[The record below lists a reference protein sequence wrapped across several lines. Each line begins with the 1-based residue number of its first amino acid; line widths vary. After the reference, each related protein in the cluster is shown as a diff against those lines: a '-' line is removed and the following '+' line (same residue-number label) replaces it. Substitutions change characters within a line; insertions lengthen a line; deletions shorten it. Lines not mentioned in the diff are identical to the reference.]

1 MNSHTTT
8 LRTLHLA
15 AVAALLLMLSA
26 CARMGNPD
34 GGWFDEQPPR
44 VVGSMPKEQSIGI
57 GNKEITIF
65 FDEYIKLDNP
75 SEKVVISPPQLEQA
89 DIRTQ
94 GKRITVEL
102 KDSLKPNTTY
112 TVDFS
117 DAISDNNE
125 GNPMG
130 NYTFTF
136 STGDHIDTL
145 EVGGTVLEAE
155 NLEPIKGILV
165 GLYDIGDG
173 SSEFSATDTLL
184 RSAPMQRVSRTD
196 SRGRFHVKGVAPGRY
211 RVFALQDVD
220 ANYVWN
226 AKSEKVAFL
235 HTVVVPT
242 SKPDVRQDTLW
253 RDSLHIADIVQ
264 TGYTHFLPDDLV
276 LRAFTEK
283 QTDRYYIKSER
294 TEANNFKIYFSYGH
308 EKLPQIKPLDFDSTS
323 TIIVEPT
330 VNQDT
335 ITYWLAD
342 TALVNRDTLTVEMNY
357 FANDTTGVLREHT
370 DTLTLLS
377 KQPYSRRLKQQQEA
391 FEKWQKQQERRRK
404 RGQPVQESMPAPD
417 LKMEYMVPSGL
428 DPDHNLTFKS
438 PTPLVKADTA
448 AIHLYQKIDTLWY
461 RAHYLFG
468 EKPGYPR
475 NYQLISEWQ
484 PGSEYSLE
492 IDSAAFVDIY
502 GTASR
507 AYKQG
512 FKVRSTDEYA
522 TVVITLSGMN
532 GKNVVVELLSQSDKP
547 VKKTA
552 AEGGVATFYYVKP
565 GTYYMRMFVDEN
577 NNGLWDTGSYTELR
591 QPEPCYYYPGKLECR
606 AKWDLR
612 QTWDPT
618 AKPLDRQKPSEIL
631 QQKGEQQRKIRQR
644 NAERARSMGVE
655 YKPKQ

>member
-57 GNKEITIF
+57 GNKKITIF

-89 DIRTQ
+89 DIRTH

-155 NLEPIKGILV
+155 HLEPIKGILV

-308 EKLPQIKPLDFDSTS
+308 EKLPRIRPLDFDSTS

-532 GKNVVVELLSQSDKP
+532 GKNAVVELLSQNDKP

-644 NAERARSMGVE
+644 NADRARSMGVE

>member
-57 GNKEITIF
+57 GNKKITIF

-173 SSEFSATDTLL
+173 SSDFSATDTLL

-211 RVFALQDVD
+211 RVFALQDAD

-308 EKLPQIKPLDFDSTS
+308 EKLPRIKPLDFDSTS

-532 GKNVVVELLSQSDKP
+532 GKNAVVELLSQSDKP

-644 NAERARSMGVE
+644 NADRARSMGVE

>member
-57 GNKEITIF
+57 GNKKITIF

-89 DIRTQ
+89 DIRTH

-428 DPDHNLTFKS
+428 DPDHNLAFKS

-644 NAERARSMGVE
+644 NADRARSMGVE

>member
-57 GNKEITIF
+57 GNKKITIF

-89 DIRTQ
+89 DIRTH

-173 SSEFSATDTLL
+173 SSDFSATDTLL

-308 EKLPQIKPLDFDSTS
+308 EKLPRIRPLDFDSTS

-404 RGQPVQESMPAPD
+404 RGQPVQEAMPAPE

-644 NAERARSMGVE
+644 NADRARSMGVE

>member
-57 GNKEITIF
+57 GNKKITIF

-370 DTLTLLS
+370 DTLTLFS

-404 RGQPVQESMPAPD
+404 RGQPVQESMPAPE

-428 DPDHNLTFKS
+428 DPDHNLAFKS

>member
-57 GNKEITIF
+57 GNKKITIF

-89 DIRTQ
+89 DIRTH

-308 EKLPQIKPLDFDSTS
+308 EKLPRIRPLDFDSTS

-404 RGQPVQESMPAPD
+404 RGQPVQESMPAPE

-428 DPDHNLTFKS
+428 DPDHNLAFKS

-532 GKNVVVELLSQSDKP
+532 GKNAVVELLSQSDKP
-547 VKKTA
+547 VKKTT

-644 NAERARSMGVE
+644 NADRARSMGVE

>member
-57 GNKEITIF
+57 GNKKITIF

-173 SSEFSATDTLL
+173 SSDFSATDTLL

-308 EKLPQIKPLDFDSTS
+308 EKLPRIRPLDFDSTS

-428 DPDHNLTFKS
+428 DPDHNLAFKS

-532 GKNVVVELLSQSDKP
+532 GKNAVVELLSQSDKP
-547 VKKTA
+547 VKKTT

-644 NAERARSMGVE
+644 NADRARSMGVE

>member
-15 AVAALLLMLSA
+15 AVAALLLLLSA

-34 GGWFDEQPPR
+34 GGWYDEQPPR

-57 GNKEITIF
+57 GNKKITIF

-173 SSEFSATDTLL
+173 SSDFSATDTLL

-196 SRGRFHVKGVAPGRY
+196 SRGRFHVKGVAPGHY
-211 RVFALQDVD
+211 RVFALQDAD

-308 EKLPQIKPLDFDSTS
+308 EKLPRIRPLDFDSTS

-417 LKMEYMVPSGL
+417 LKMEYMVPSAL

-532 GKNVVVELLSQSDKP
+532 GKNAVVEILSQNDKP
-547 VKKTA
+547 VKKTT

-644 NAERARSMGVE
+644 NADRARSMGVE

>member
-34 GGWFDEQPPR
+34 GGWYDEQPPR

-57 GNKEITIF
+57 GNKKITIF

-173 SSEFSATDTLL
+173 SSDFSATDTLL

-211 RVFALQDVD
+211 RVFALQDAD

-308 EKLPQIKPLDFDSTS
+308 EKLPRIRPLDSTS

-404 RGQPVQESMPAPD
+404 RGQPVQESMPAPE

-428 DPDHNLTFKS
+428 DPDHNLAFKS

-502 GTASR
+502 DTASR

-532 GKNVVVELLSQSDKP
+532 GKNAVVELLSQNDKP

-644 NAERARSMGVE
+644 NADRARSMGVE

>member
-1 MNSHTTT
+1 
-8 LRTLHLA
+8 
-15 AVAALLLMLSA
+15 
-26 CARMGNPD
+26 
-34 GGWFDEQPPR
+34 
-44 VVGSMPKEQSIGI
+44 
-57 GNKEITIF
+57 
-65 FDEYIKLDNP
+65 
-75 SEKVVISPPQLEQA
+75 
-89 DIRTQ
+89 
-94 GKRITVEL
+94 
-102 KDSLKPNTTY
+102 
-112 TVDFS
+112 
-117 DAISDNNE
+117 
-125 GNPMG
+125 
-130 NYTFTF
+130 
-136 STGDHIDTL
+136 
-145 EVGGTVLEAE
+145 
-155 NLEPIKGILV
+155 
-165 GLYDIGDG
+165 
-173 SSEFSATDTLL
+173 
-184 RSAPMQRVSRTD
+184 
-196 SRGRFHVKGVAPGRY
+196 
-211 RVFALQDVD
+211 
-220 ANYVWN
+220 
-226 AKSEKVAFL
+226 
-235 HTVVVPT
+235 
-242 SKPDVRQDTLW
+242 
-253 RDSLHIADIVQ
+253 
-264 TGYTHFLPDDLV
+264 
-276 LRAFTEK
+276 
-283 QTDRYYIKSER
+283 
-294 TEANNFKIYFSYGH
+294 
-308 EKLPQIKPLDFDSTS
+308 
-323 TIIVEPT
+323 
-330 VNQDT
+330 
-335 ITYWLAD
+335 
-342 TALVNRDTLTVEMNY
+342 MNY

-428 DPDHNLTFKS
+428 DPDHNLAFKS

-532 GKNVVVELLSQSDKP
+532 GKNAVVELLSQSDKP
-547 VKKTA
+547 VKKTT

-644 NAERARSMGVE
+644 NADRARSMGVE

>member
-15 AVAALLLMLSA
+15 AVGALLLMLSA

-57 GNKEITIF
+57 GNKKITIF

-89 DIRTQ
+89 DIRTH

-173 SSEFSATDTLL
+173 SSDFSATDTLL

-308 EKLPQIKPLDFDSTS
+308 EKLPRIRPLDFDSTS

-532 GKNVVVELLSQSDKP
+532 GKNVVVELLSQNDKP
-547 VKKTA
+547 VKKTT

-644 NAERARSMGVE
+644 NADRARSMGVE

>member
-15 AVAALLLMLSA
+15 AVAALLLLLSA

-34 GGWFDEQPPR
+34 GGWYDEQPPR

-57 GNKEITIF
+57 GNKKITIF

-173 SSEFSATDTLL
+173 SSDFSATDTLL

-196 SRGRFHVKGVAPGRY
+196 SRGRFHVKGVAPGHY
-211 RVFALQDVD
+211 RVFALQDAD

-308 EKLPQIKPLDFDSTS
+308 EKLPRIRPLDFDSTS

-417 LKMEYMVPSGL
+417 LKMEYMVPSAL

-522 TVVITLSGMN
+522 TVVIALSGMN
-532 GKNVVVELLSQSDKP
+532 GKNAVVEILSQNDKP
-547 VKKTA
+547 VKKTT

-591 QPEPCYYYPGKLECR
+591 QPEPCYYYRGKLECR

-644 NAERARSMGVE
+644 NADRARSMGVE

>member
-57 GNKEITIF
+57 GNKKITIF

-89 DIRTQ
+89 DIRTH

-165 GLYDIGDG
+165 GLYDIGEG
-173 SSEFSATDTLL
+173 SSDFSATDTLL

-308 EKLPQIKPLDFDSTS
+308 EKLPRIKPLDFDSTS

-532 GKNVVVELLSQSDKP
+532 GKNAVVELLSQNDKP

-644 NAERARSMGVE
+644 NADRARSMGVE

>member
-57 GNKEITIF
+57 GNKKITIF

-173 SSEFSATDTLL
+173 SSDFSATDTLL

-211 RVFALQDVD
+211 RVFALQDAD

-404 RGQPVQESMPAPD
+404 RGQPVQESMPAPE

-532 GKNVVVELLSQSDKP
+532 GKNAVVELLSQSDKP

-644 NAERARSMGVE
+644 NADRARSMGVE

>member
-57 GNKEITIF
+57 GNKKITIF

-404 RGQPVQESMPAPD
+404 RGQPVQEAMPAPE

-428 DPDHNLTFKS
+428 DPDHNLAFKS

>member
-57 GNKEITIF
+57 GNKKITIF

-89 DIRTQ
+89 DIRTH

-308 EKLPQIKPLDFDSTS
+308 EKLPRIRPLDFDSTS

-404 RGQPVQESMPAPD
+404 RGQPVQESMPAPE

-428 DPDHNLTFKS
+428 DPDHNLAFKS

-532 GKNVVVELLSQSDKP
+532 GKNAVVELLSQSDKP

-644 NAERARSMGVE
+644 NADRARSMGVE

>member
-57 GNKEITIF
+57 GNKKITIF

-404 RGQPVQESMPAPD
+404 RGQPVQEAMPAPE

-428 DPDHNLTFKS
+428 DPDHNLAFKS

-655 YKPKQ
+655 YKPNR

>member
-57 GNKEITIF
+57 GNKKITIF

-173 SSEFSATDTLL
+173 SSDFSATDTLL

-211 RVFALQDVD
+211 RVFALQDAD

-308 EKLPQIKPLDFDSTS
+308 EKLPRIRPLDFDSTS

-417 LKMEYMVPSGL
+417 LKMEYMVPSAL

-532 GKNVVVELLSQSDKP
+532 GKNAVVELLSQNDKP

-644 NAERARSMGVE
+644 NADRARSMGVE

>member
-57 GNKEITIF
+57 GNKKITIF

-89 DIRTQ
+89 DIRTH

-173 SSEFSATDTLL
+173 SSDFSATDTLL

-196 SRGRFHVKGVAPGRY
+196 SRGRFHVKGVAPGHY
-211 RVFALQDVD
+211 RVFALQDAD

-308 EKLPQIKPLDFDSTS
+308 EKLPRIRPLDFDSTS

-532 GKNVVVELLSQSDKP
+532 GKNAVVELLSQNDKP

-644 NAERARSMGVE
+644 NADRARSMGVE

>member
-34 GGWFDEQPPR
+34 GGWYDEQPPR

-57 GNKEITIF
+57 GNKKITIF

-89 DIRTQ
+89 DIRTH

-173 SSEFSATDTLL
+173 SSDFNATDTLL

-308 EKLPQIKPLDFDSTS
+308 EKLPRIRPLDFDSTS

-404 RGQPVQESMPAPD
+404 RGQPVQESMPAPE

-428 DPDHNLTFKS
+428 DPDHNLAFKS

-532 GKNVVVELLSQSDKP
+532 GKNAVVELLSQNDKP
-547 VKKTA
+547 VKKTT

-644 NAERARSMGVE
+644 NADRARSMGVE

>member
-57 GNKEITIF
+57 GNKKITIF

-173 SSEFSATDTLL
+173 SSDFSATDTLL

-404 RGQPVQESMPAPD
+404 RGQPVQEAMPAPE

-428 DPDHNLTFKS
+428 DPDHNLAFKS

-532 GKNVVVELLSQSDKP
+532 GKNAVVELLSQSDKP

>member
-57 GNKEITIF
+57 GNKKITIF

-173 SSEFSATDTLL
+173 SSDFSATDTLL

-196 SRGRFHVKGVAPGRY
+196 SRGRFHVKGVAPGHY
-211 RVFALQDVD
+211 RVFALQDAD

-308 EKLPQIKPLDFDSTS
+308 EKLPRIRPLDFDSTS

-417 LKMEYMVPSGL
+417 LKMEYMVPSAL

-532 GKNVVVELLSQSDKP
+532 GKNAVVEILSQNDKP
-547 VKKTA
+547 VKKTT

-644 NAERARSMGVE
+644 NADRARSMGVE

>member
-57 GNKEITIF
+57 GNKKITIF

-173 SSEFSATDTLL
+173 SSDFSATDTLL

-308 EKLPQIKPLDFDSTS
+308 EKLPRIRPLDFDSTS

-404 RGQPVQESMPAPD
+404 RGQPVQEAMPAPE

-428 DPDHNLTFKS
+428 DPDHNLAFKS

-532 GKNVVVELLSQSDKP
+532 GKNAVVEILSQNDKP
-547 VKKTA
+547 VKKTT

>member
-57 GNKEITIF
+57 GNKKITIF

-89 DIRTQ
+89 DIRTH

-308 EKLPQIKPLDFDSTS
+308 EKLPRIRPLDFDSTS

-428 DPDHNLTFKS
+428 DPDHNLAFKS

-532 GKNVVVELLSQSDKP
+532 GKNAVVELLSQSDKP

-644 NAERARSMGVE
+644 NADRARSMGVE

>member
-34 GGWFDEQPPR
+34 GGWYDEQPPR

-57 GNKEITIF
+57 GNKKITIF

-173 SSEFSATDTLL
+173 SSDFSATDTLL

-211 RVFALQDVD
+211 RVFALQDAD

-308 EKLPQIKPLDFDSTS
+308 EKLPRIRPLDFDSTS

-404 RGQPVQESMPAPD
+404 RGQPVQESMPAPE

-428 DPDHNLTFKS
+428 DPDHNLAFKS

-502 GTASR
+502 DTASR

-532 GKNVVVELLSQSDKP
+532 GKNAVVELLSQNDKP

-644 NAERARSMGVE
+644 NADRARSMGVE

>member
-57 GNKEITIF
+57 GNKKITIF

-89 DIRTQ
+89 DIRTH

-173 SSEFSATDTLL
+173 SSDFSATDTLL

-211 RVFALQDVD
+211 RVFALD

-308 EKLPQIKPLDFDSTS
+308 EKLPRIRPLDFDSTS

-532 GKNVVVELLSQSDKP
+532 GKNAVVELLSQSDKP
-547 VKKTA
+547 VKKTT

-644 NAERARSMGVE
+644 NADRARSMGVE

>member
-34 GGWFDEQPPR
+34 GGWYDEQPPR

-57 GNKEITIF
+57 GNKKITIF

-173 SSEFSATDTLL
+173 SSDFSATDTLL

-211 RVFALQDVD
+211 RVFALQDAD

-308 EKLPQIKPLDFDSTS
+308 EKLPRIRPLDFDSTS

-404 RGQPVQESMPAPD
+404 RGQPVQESMPAPE

-428 DPDHNLTFKS
+428 DPDHNLAFKS

-468 EKPGYPR
+468 ENPGYPR

-502 GTASR
+502 DTASR

-532 GKNVVVELLSQSDKP
+532 GKNAVVELLSQNDKP

-644 NAERARSMGVE
+644 NADRARSMGVE

>member
-57 GNKEITIF
+57 GNKKITIF

-308 EKLPQIKPLDFDSTS
+308 EKLPRIRPLDFDSTS

-391 FEKWQKQQERRRK
+391 
-404 RGQPVQESMPAPD
+404 
-417 LKMEYMVPSGL
+417 
-428 DPDHNLTFKS
+428 
-438 PTPLVKADTA
+438 
-448 AIHLYQKIDTLWY
+448 
-461 RAHYLFG
+461 
-468 EKPGYPR
+468 
-475 NYQLISEWQ
+475 
-484 PGSEYSLE
+484 
-492 IDSAAFVDIY
+492 
-502 GTASR
+502 
-507 AYKQG
+507 
-512 FKVRSTDEYA
+512 
-522 TVVITLSGMN
+522 
-532 GKNVVVELLSQSDKP
+532 
-547 VKKTA
+547 
-552 AEGGVATFYYVKP
+552 
-565 GTYYMRMFVDEN
+565 
-577 NNGLWDTGSYTELR
+577 
-591 QPEPCYYYPGKLECR
+591 
-606 AKWDLR
+606 
-612 QTWDPT
+612 
-618 AKPLDRQKPSEIL
+618 
-631 QQKGEQQRKIRQR
+631 
-644 NAERARSMGVE
+644 
-655 YKPKQ
+655 

>member
-57 GNKEITIF
+57 GNKKITIF

-173 SSEFSATDTLL
+173 SSDFSATDTLL

-308 EKLPQIKPLDFDSTS
+308 EKLPRIRPLDFDSTS

-532 GKNVVVELLSQSDKP
+532 GKNAVVELLSQNDKP
-547 VKKTA
+547 VKKTT

-644 NAERARSMGVE
+644 NADRARSMGVE

>member
-57 GNKEITIF
+57 GNKKITIF

-532 GKNVVVELLSQSDKP
+532 GKNAVVELLSQNDKP
-547 VKKTA
+547 VKKTT

-644 NAERARSMGVE
+644 NADRARSMGVE

>member
-34 GGWFDEQPPR
+34 GGWYDEQPPR
-44 VVGSMPKEQSIGI
+44 VVGSMPKEQSIGVN
-57 GNKEITIF
+57 NKKITIF

-173 SSEFSATDTLL
+173 SSDFSATDTLL

-196 SRGRFHVKGVAPGRY
+196 SRGRFHVKGVAPGHY
-211 RVFALQDVD
+211 RVFALQDAD

-308 EKLPQIKPLDFDSTS
+308 EKLPRIRPLDFDSTS

-417 LKMEYMVPSGL
+417 LKMEYMVPSAL

-532 GKNVVVELLSQSDKP
+532 GKNAVVELLSQSDKP
-547 VKKTA
+547 VKKTT

-644 NAERARSMGVE
+644 NADRARSMGVE

>member
-57 GNKEITIF
+57 GNKKITIF

-308 EKLPQIKPLDFDSTS
+308 EKLPRIRPLDFDSTS

-428 DPDHNLTFKS
+428 DPDHNLAFKS

-644 NAERARSMGVE
+644 NADRARSMGVE

>member
-57 GNKEITIF
+57 GNKKITIF

-89 DIRTQ
+89 DIRTH

-173 SSEFSATDTLL
+173 SSDFSATDTLL

-308 EKLPQIKPLDFDSTS
+308 EKLPRIRPLDFDSTS

-532 GKNVVVELLSQSDKP
+532 GKNAVVELLSQSDKP

-644 NAERARSMGVE
+644 NADRARSMGVE

>member
-57 GNKEITIF
+57 GNKKITIF

-308 EKLPQIKPLDFDSTS
+308 EKLPRIKPLDFDSTS

-404 RGQPVQESMPAPD
+404 RGQPVQESMPAPE

-532 GKNVVVELLSQSDKP
+532 GKNAVVELLSQSDKP

-644 NAERARSMGVE
+644 NADRARSMGVE

>member
-57 GNKEITIF
+57 GNKKITIF

-89 DIRTQ
+89 DIRTH

-196 SRGRFHVKGVAPGRY
+196 IRGRFHVKGVAPGRY

-308 EKLPQIKPLDFDSTS
+308 EKLPRIKPLDFDSTS

-532 GKNVVVELLSQSDKP
+532 GKNAVVELLSQNDKP

-552 AEGGVATFYYVKP
+552 AEGGVATFYYMKP

-644 NAERARSMGVE
+644 NADRARSMGVE

>member
-15 AVAALLLMLSA
+15 AVAALLLLLSA

-57 GNKEITIF
+57 GNKKITIF

-173 SSEFSATDTLL
+173 SSDFSATDTLL

-308 EKLPQIKPLDFDSTS
+308 EKLPRIKPLDFDSTS

-428 DPDHNLTFKS
+428 DPDHNLAFKS

-532 GKNVVVELLSQSDKP
+532 GKNAVVELLSQSDKP
-547 VKKTA
+547 VKKTT

-644 NAERARSMGVE
+644 NADRARSMGVE

>member
-57 GNKEITIF
+57 GNKKITIF

-370 DTLTLLS
+370 DTLTLFS

-404 RGQPVQESMPAPD
+404 RGQPVQEAMPAPE

-428 DPDHNLTFKS
+428 DPDHNLAFKS

>member
-57 GNKEITIF
+57 GNKKITIF

-89 DIRTQ
+89 DIRTH

-173 SSEFSATDTLL
+173 SSDFSATDTLL

-242 SKPDVRQDTLW
+242 SKPDIRQDTLW

-308 EKLPQIKPLDFDSTS
+308 EKLPRIRPLDFDSTS

-428 DPDHNLTFKS
+428 DPDHNLAFKS

-532 GKNVVVELLSQSDKP
+532 GKNAVVELLSQSDKP
-547 VKKTA
+547 VKKTT

-644 NAERARSMGVE
+644 NADRARSMGVE

>member
-57 GNKEITIF
+57 GNKKITIF

-211 RVFALQDVD
+211 RVFALQDAD

-404 RGQPVQESMPAPD
+404 RGQPVQEAMPAPE

-428 DPDHNLTFKS
+428 DPDHNLAFKS